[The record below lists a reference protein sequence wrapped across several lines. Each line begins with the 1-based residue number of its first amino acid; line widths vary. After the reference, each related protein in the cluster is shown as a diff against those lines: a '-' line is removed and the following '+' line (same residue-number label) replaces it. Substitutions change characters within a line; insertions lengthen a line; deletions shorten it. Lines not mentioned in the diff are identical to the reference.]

1 MSLKPMNNQDM
12 AYFGASDTQ
21 TIITNTLDRGVV
33 TISHICA
40 REPLGYLNDAAQEDA
55 IMVAYQ
61 HRPLQADLF
70 LDDRHIVIE
79 GRNVGNITLYDYRL
93 PWGCA
98 INTGFE
104 ATNFYVP
111 RAVLDCL
118 SDDGAPSG
126 DLIIKPGVCVDDAVI
141 RGLVVAMEAVF
152 EHGPRHNSL
161 FLDHIG
167 WALAA
172 HCAANFLENT
182 RPAGLASGGLA
193 PWQERLAKDM
203 IASQLDGKIRLAD
216 LAAEC
221 GLSVSHFSR
230 AFRRSTSVPPHQW
243 LTHRRIDC
251 AQNLLLTTHT
261 PIAQIALDCGFN
273 DQSHFTTVF
282 RRVVGMSP
290 AEWRRARRN

>member
-1 MSLKPMNNQDM
+1 MSHRPTNNQDM
-12 AYFGASDTQ
+12 AYFGATDTQ
-21 TIITNTLDRGVV
+21 TITTNTLDSGVV
-33 TISHICA
+33 SISHICS
-40 REPLGYLNDAAQEDA
+40 REPLGYLNDAAREDA
-55 IMVAYQ
+55 IMLAYQ

-70 LDDRHIVIE
+70 LDNRHISIE

-104 ATNFYVP
+104 ATNFYIP
-111 RAVLDCL
+111 RAILDHL
-118 SDDGAPSG
+118 SEGGAPSG
-126 DLIIKPGVCVDDAVI
+126 DLMIKPGLCVDDTII

-152 EHGPRHNSL
+152 EHGSRHTSL

-172 HCAANFLENT
+172 HCATNFLENA
-182 RPAGLASGGLA
+182 RPAELVSGGLA
-193 PWQERLAKDM
+193 PWQERAAKEM

-221 GLSVSHFSR
+221 GLSVSHFAR
-230 AFRRSTSVPPHQW
+230 AFRKSTLVPPHQW
-243 LTHRRIDC
+243 LTRRRIDC
-251 AQNLLLTTHT
+251 AQNLMLTSNTT
-261 PIAQIALDCGFN
+261 IAQIALECGFN

-282 RRVVGMSP
+282 RRVVGASP